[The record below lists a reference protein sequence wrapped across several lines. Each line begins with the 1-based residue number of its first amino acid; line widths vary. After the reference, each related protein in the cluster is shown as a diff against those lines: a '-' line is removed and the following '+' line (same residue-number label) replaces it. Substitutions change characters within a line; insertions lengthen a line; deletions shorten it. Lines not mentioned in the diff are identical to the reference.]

1 MENVNK
7 LQDSESNDFCKH
19 LAVAAIFNNDFSID
33 WLQTL
38 TTSKASQIIAAMEN
52 GINKKI
58 LIRKEETGFY
68 RFADSKIK
76 NEWLKKLT
84 EDEKKIF
91 HQRIAE
97 FLLNDI
103 SYDDQQSTLSLAH
116 HLLHIENDNVET
128 CRLLVHAGNLYSA
141 SYLTQQAAEC
151 YTKALADLYR
161 INNPE
166 ADYLFVDTAIRYSKF
181 STSQLDTSKVLSVL
195 QEAMEKAKKNNMA
208 SYQPIL
214 QMHLAKTEWLRSSYA
229 SALKHFEQGWMLSEE
244 IDEPKLKSQVKVFS
258 SFFFYWQG
266 RFSEA
271 VRSYEQSVTDIDQFP
286 EGTFPLLA
294 RITVGYCYTYTGQIT
309 HGLGM
314 LHSAYTYSLE
324 KNNYNLSSVASWAIA
339 SVLLDLSQI
348 DNSLKF
354 LESALAEAKKCN
366 DYYDMILV
374 FNTLS
379 YVYYLKNDLKKS
391 TFYLHKFLE
400 LGKQSQAAGLRN
412 SPFLLELCWAMEQGK
427 YPQIENLSIVNEI
440 ERSIKSKHVIIK
452 GVAFRYLA
460 YLQMRDN
467 EDFHKIVDSF
477 NQSLYWLNISGHETE
492 IAKTLLSLARYY
504 LLQGDQ
510 KKAKELVKKINHQKV
525 LQFKALVPDEF
536 RPFIKDLDSDE
547 KLLEEILNLGQE
559 VVTITDNRDLFNHII
574 ATVNRI
580 SGAERGA
587 LFVWDETTNPPQ
599 LQLRASK
606 NITPEQIAHQN
617 FQSSMNM
624 ITNVAGSGKGLILGP
639 DRNDNKGTDTCEN
652 ISSRICVPML
662 MKNKLMGVLYHD
674 NRLLS
679 SAFKESDLKL
689 LAHFAAFAAFAVANS
704 DQNVQNDQFKE
715 KVLAEKLYLEDQ
727 HLKNLNFENIIGT
740 SHAMKKVYSLIDQVA
755 NTDATVL
762 IEGETGVGKELIAR
776 AIYRQSTRRDKPF
789 IRVHSNALPENLI
802 ASEFFGHE
810 KGSFT
815 GAINR
820 RIGRFELADEGT
832 LFLDEIGELS
842 LDIQVRLLRVLQTKE
857 FERVGGSETIR
868 SNFRLIV
875 ATNRNLQ
882 EEVKAGRFRADL
894 YYRLNVFPILVPPLR
909 ERIDDLPQL
918 IEYFIQTYSS
928 RRGKSFKGITDADM
942 GKLTKYNWPGNVREL
957 ENIIERAIIL
967 SRGTIVQIP
976 ELGDTHSNC
985 SPLNTS
991 LTLKENEHKHIC
1003 WALQKTKWKIHGDD
1017 GAAKLLDINPSTLQ
1031 SRMKKLGIKK
1041 SLQN

>member
-1 MENVNK
+1 MGNVNK
-7 LQDSESNDFCKH
+7 LQNSSCNDFSRY
-19 LAVAAIFNNDFSID
+19 LAIASIFHDGFSID

-38 TTSKASQIIAAMEN
+38 TTAKASQIVAAMEA
-52 GINKKI
+52 GVNKKI

-68 RFADSKIK
+68 SFTDNKAK
-76 NEWLKKLT
+76 NEWTRQLT
-84 EDEKKIF
+84 NDEKKTF
-91 HQRIAE
+91 HRKIAE
-97 FLLNDI
+97 FLLADI
-103 SYDDQQSTLSLAH
+103 SYDDRQSTLSLAH
-116 HLLHIENDNVET
+116 HLLHTENDNVET

-151 YTKALADLYR
+151 YTKALADLSR
-161 INNPE
+161 INNAE

-181 STSQLDTSKVLSVL
+181 STSQLDTSKVLGVL
-195 QEAMEKAKKNNMA
+195 EEAMEKAKKNSMI

-214 QMHLAKTEWLRSSYA
+214 QMHLAKTEWLRSSYT

-271 VRSYEQSVTDIDQFP
+271 VRSYEQSVTNIDQFP

-294 RITVGYCYTYTGQIT
+294 RITVGYCYAYTGQVT

-324 KNNYNLSSVASWAIA
+324 KKNYNLSSVASWAIA
-339 SVLLDLSQI
+339 SVLLDLNQI

-354 LESALAEAKKCN
+354 LENALAEAKKCN

-374 FNTLS
+374 YNTLS
-379 YVYYLKNDLKKS
+379 YVHYLKNDLKKS
-391 TFYLHKFLE
+391 TSCLRKFLE
-400 LGKQSQAAGLRN
+400 LGKQSQVAGLRN
-412 SPFLLELCWAMEQGK
+412 SPFLLDLCWAMEQGK
-427 YPQIENLSIVNEI
+427 YPHTEDLSISKEI

-452 GVAFRYLA
+452 GVAYRYLA
-460 YLQMRDN
+460 YLQMRDKA
-467 EDFHKIVDSF
+467 DRHKICDSF
-477 NQSLYWLNISGHETE
+477 NQSLYWLQLSGHETE
-492 IAKTLLSLARYY
+492 TAKTQLSLARYH
-504 LLQGDQ
+504 LLSGD
-510 KKAKELVKKINHQKV
+510 KEKAKELVKKINYARV
-525 LQFKALVPDEF
+525 LQARSLVPDEL
-536 RPFIKDLDSDE
+536 RPFLKDTESDE

-559 VVTITDNRDLFNHII
+559 VVTIIDTRDLFNHII

-587 LFVWDETTNPPQ
+587 LFVCNDNGSHPQ

-606 NITPEQIAHQN
+606 NITQEEIADPN
-617 FQSSMNM
+617 FRSSMNM
-624 ITNVAGSGKGLILGP
+624 ITSVAASGKGLILGP
-639 DRNDNKGTDTCEN
+639 DQTGNQDINSGEN

-662 MKNKLMGVLYHD
+662 LKNKLMGVLYHD

-704 DQNVQNDQFKE
+704 DQNLQNDQFKE
-715 KVLAEKLYLEDQ
+715 KVLAEKSYLEDQ
-727 HLKNLNFENIIGT
+727 HLKNFNFENIVGA
-740 SHAMKKVYSLIDQVA
+740 SRAMQKVYSLIDQVA

-815 GAINR
+815 GAISR

-875 ATNRNLQ
+875 ATNRNLE
-882 EEVKAGRFRADL
+882 EEVKSGRFRADL
-894 YYRLNVFPILVPPLR
+894 YYRLNVFPIVVPPLR

-918 IEYFIQTYSS
+918 VEHFIQLYSS
-928 RRGKSFKGITDADM
+928 RRGKSFKGIPDSEM
-942 GKLTKYNWPGNVREL
+942 SKLMNYGWPGNVREL

-967 SRGTIVQIP
+967 SKGSFVQIP
-976 ELGDTHSNC
+976 ELCSNHPGTA
-985 SPLNTS
+985 SFNTE
-991 LTLKENEHKHIC
+991 LTLRENERKHIL
-1003 WALQKTKWKIHGDD
+1003 WALQKTKWKIHGEG

-1041 SLQN
+1041 PPQS